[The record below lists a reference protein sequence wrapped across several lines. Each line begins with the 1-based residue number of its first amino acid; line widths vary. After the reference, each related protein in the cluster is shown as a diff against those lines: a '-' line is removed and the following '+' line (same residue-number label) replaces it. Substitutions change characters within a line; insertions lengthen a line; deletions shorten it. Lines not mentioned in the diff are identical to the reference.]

1 MNPWG
6 TLGSWKLPGAKGR
19 WETGSQQL
27 SNGDSGTTSTETR
40 RWIYDDADPNVQTLA
55 QNRRASPTTSY
66 DAQGNP
72 VQTNFDEQWDLVT
85 LGGKQYVRIGD
96 MLDDPN
102 WSKELQVDKSKMIYD
117 PKYGNLV
124 AREDVIH
131 NDPGMNTIEKL
142 IMLAIA
148 APAVLSATG
157 VAFQGG
163 AAGGVGS
170 GAGAG
175 AGAFPAGTFDTLPL
189 MQTPQISGQFV
200 GGGLGNTGFLGGLG
214 GAEGAF
220 GGAMEGSEL
229 TGQAIADGTLNSPMA
244 LETAGLGGAETM
256 GALPWTGAADPSIW
270 DTLSK
275 YGSKFM
281 DNIPGIAKALS
292 AGGVGQTQQKLGNIS
307 GVTAPGGGSSSSAG
321 MVSPRQFQAMDNP
334 FAKLPPKTSAKT
346 LADFLKGGM

>member
-148 APAVLSATG
+148 APAALSATG
-157 VAFQGG
+157 MAFQGG
-163 AAGGVGS
+163 AS
-170 GAGAG
+170 GAGA
-175 AGAFPAGTFDTLPL
+175 AFPAGTFDTLPL
-189 MQTPQISGQFV
+189 MQTPQLSGSFV
-200 GGGLGNTGFLGGLG
+200 GGGLGGTGFMGGLG
-214 GAEGAF
+214 GSEAAF

-229 TGQAIADGTLNSPMA
+229 TGQAIADGTLTNPMA
-244 LETAGLGGAETM
+244 LEAAGLGGAEAM
-256 GALPWTGAADPSIW
+256 GALPWTGAAAPGIW
-270 DTLSK
+270 DTLAK
-275 YGSKFM
+275 YGTKFM

-292 AGGVGQTQQKLGNIS
+292 AGGVGAPQQRIGNIS
-307 GVTAPGGGSSSSAG
+307 GVTASGGGSSSSAG